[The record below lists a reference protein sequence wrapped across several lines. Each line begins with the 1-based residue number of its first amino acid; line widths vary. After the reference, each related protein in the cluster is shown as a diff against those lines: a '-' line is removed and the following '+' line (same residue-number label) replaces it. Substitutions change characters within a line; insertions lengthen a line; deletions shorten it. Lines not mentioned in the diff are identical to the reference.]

1 MSSTAPAGTQAYPEK
16 IDAAVLKVAGVVVLG
31 AIMSILDITVVNVAL
46 PHFQT
51 DLATGP
57 DPLQYSTVAWT
68 VTGYTLALATVIP
81 LTGWAADRFGTKRLY
96 LTAVAL
102 FAIGSTLCAFA
113 PSIEAL
119 IGFRVLQG
127 LGGGMLMPLGMTI
140 MTRAAGPQRMGRL
153 MAILGVPMLLGP
165 IGGPILGGWLID
177 NAHWLGRPSW
187 TWIFL
192 INLPIGA
199 AALVYAWVV
208 LPKDSAV
215 PSESL
220 DVVGLLL
227 MSPGLALFL
236 YGVSSIPDT
245 GTILATKVLAPALVG
260 IVLMAAFA
268 WWSFKPEHP
277 LLDLSLFT
285 NRNFTVAALTMFLFA
300 AAFFGGLL
308 LVPTYFQ
315 QVRGED
321 TFTAGLLLA
330 PQGIGALIT
339 MPIAGALVDKM
350 PVGRIVP
357 FGIALITGGMF
368 ALTQIDAETSY
379 WGYIIP
385 VLFVMGLGM
394 GGTMM
399 PLMTSALKTLTAHQ
413 VARLDAAQHHPAGRQ
428 LLRRRDHL
436 GAADELH
443 RVPSARRP
451 GAEVRR
457 RGERGHRP
465 EPGPAAP
472 RALPRGRAGHRSGR
486 RPGARPGGPHGGGP
500 LRPRRRL
507 REHVLG
513 LGRAVRAHPR
523 RRALPSAQARGEPPA
538 RRGRGRR
545 AGARGDALTH
555 LAYPGPS

>member
-1 MSSTAPAGTQAYPEK
+1 MSSTAPARTQAYPEK

-102 FAIGSTLCAFA
+102 FALGSTLCAFA

-413 VARLDAAQHHPAGRQ
+413 VARGSTLLNITQQVASSFGVAIISVLLTNSIESRPLVDQAQKYGDAAKGVTDPNQVQQ
-428 LLRRRDHL
+428 LLERFPEVARVIGQVADPARAQEVLMAAVRSDL
-436 GAADELH
+436 AGAFASTYWVSGGLCALTL
-443 RVPSARRP
+443 VVALF
-451 GAEVRR
+451 
-457 RGERGHRP
+457 
-465 EPGPAAP
+465 
-472 RALPRGRAGHRSGR
+472 LPRK
-486 RPGARPGGPHGGGP
+486 
-500 LRPRRRL
+500 
-507 REHVLG
+507 REESHLLDGDEDAEPVHV
-513 LGRAVRAHPR
+513 AMH
-523 RRALPSAQARGEPPA
+523 
-538 RRGRGRR
+538 
-545 AGARGDALTH
+545 
-555 LAYPGPS
+555 